1 MLPSAD
7 NIGVQLVKIRHALS
21 PDFFM
26 MPSLGQFDQAT
37 KEEIKMVWIVGLLM
51 AFVFIKLG
59 MLIIMVKFLAVA
71 LQLALLA
78 LAVLGI
84 IYVWRKVLGAKP
96 DPQVVWHSKQI
107 NSKGE

>member
-1 MLPSAD
+1 
-7 NIGVQLVKIRHALS
+7 
-21 PDFFM
+21 
-26 MPSLGQFDQAT
+26 
-37 KEEIKMVWIVGLLM
+37 MVWIVGLLM

-59 MLIIMVKFLAVA
+59 MLIIMVKLLAVA

-84 IYVWRKVLGAKP
+84 IYVWRKVFAAKP
-96 DPQVVWHSKQI
+96 NPQVVWHSKQI